1 MPEIKNN
8 TKIITGF
15 IKNETYPSF
24 KVSKRKSISVR
35 IPLARKSSV
44 FNFSVMYFMV

>member
-24 KVSKRKSISVR
+24 KVSNRKSMSVR

-44 FNFSVMYFMV
+44 FNCNAMYFML